1 MAFYL
6 FAALFA
12 VGLLAALA
20 ASAAYWL
27 RFGLKARQ
35 TRLWLYATGCLL
47 LTYLIGLG
55 AVCHEPYFDDN
66 GVLEFIPWRF
76 RWAWAWI
83 YAGLL
88 QFAVVPCG
96 FGLRAALGFLGRRKP
111 AGAAQ

>member
-12 VGLLAALA
+12 VSLTAVLA
-20 ASAAYWL
+20 ASAVYWL
-27 RFGLKARQ
+27 RSGLAARE
-35 TRLWLYATGCLL
+35 TRRWLYATACVLL
-47 LTYLIGLG
+47 SYLIGLG
-55 AVCHEPYFDDN
+55 LICHDPYFDDN
-66 GVLEFIPWRF
+66 GLPEFIPWRF

-96 FGLRAALGFLGRRKP
+96 FALRAALRFLAARK
-111 AGAAQ
+111 AASAAQ